1 MRSSNVVTSRL
12 LVGPRR
18 CPARVRN
25 VLDTLWRCVAPVAV
39 RGLSMR
45 PARIALLVVFTLVAV
60 PGFAQIQKPK
70 INETY
75 YYPPAFQTPQ
85 IAPEIPF
92 DMPDP
97 NYFVL
102 PGEMQ
107 FGEISSVTTN
117 SKGHVFILSRSN
129 AKGDV
134 HGGSATQVFEFDE
147 KGKYV
152 KEWGHDLYGFAYGHG
167 IRVDKDDNLW
177 VVDKGTDMVIK
188 FNKTSGKVMMV
199 LGRREEATTKY
210 WLPPPAGE
218 AAARPR
224 PGFVNGEEDGGFKE
238 PTDVAWD
245 SQGNIYVSDGY
256 VHSRVAKFDKYG
268 TWIGTWGHKN
278 TTKNGEVPLPGEFS
292 TVHNIQVD
300 KYDHVWVADRSN
312 GRAQVFDTE
321 GNFLREV
328 IINVPVG
335 HPGGYQPLMGHQ
347 MPPEADNKQ
356 GGELRPGTP
365 DALCIPPDNPN
376 VIFFADVY
384 PGRVYKVNIT
394 DGKVLGWFGHV
405 GRRPGEMGAVHGLA
419 CPSENLIYTA
429 EFVAERTQRWVLH
442 PDKAQTASKENPT
455 TKGH

>member
-75 YYPPAFQTPQ
+75 YYPPAVSTPQ

-147 KGKYV
+147 KGTYV

-177 VVDKGTDMVIK
+177 VVDK
-188 FNKTSGKVMMV
+188 
-199 LGRREEATTKY
+199 E
-210 WLPPPAGE
+210 
-218 AAARPR
+218 
-224 PGFVNGEEDGGFKE
+224 
-238 PTDVAWD
+238 
-245 SQGNIYVSDGY
+245 
-256 VHSRVAKFDKYG
+256 
-268 TWIGTWGHKN
+268 
-278 TTKNGEVPLPGEFS
+278 
-292 TVHNIQVD
+292 
-300 KYDHVWVADRSN
+300 
-312 GRAQVFDTE
+312 
-321 GNFLREV
+321 
-328 IINVPVG
+328 
-335 HPGGYQPLMGHQ
+335 
-347 MPPEADNKQ
+347 
-356 GGELRPGTP
+356 
-365 DALCIPPDNPN
+365 
-376 VIFFADVY
+376 
-384 PGRVYKVNIT
+384 
-394 DGKVLGWFGHV
+394 
-405 GRRPGEMGAVHGLA
+405 
-419 CPSENLIYTA
+419 
-429 EFVAERTQRWVLH
+429 
-442 PDKAQTASKENPT
+442 
-455 TKGH
+455 